1 MLYNIRNSKS
11 KKKLE
16 LIVNNKTIEQVNHLS
31 FHDILIDDINVTGI
45 II

>member
-16 LIVNNKTIEQVNHLS
+16 LKVDNEMIENVNHLS
-31 FHDILIDDINVTGI
+31 FLGILFDDNITGI